1 MVDLSLSVVIA
12 RSGADDLEVNDPDN
26 GFLVAKGVQIEDVV
40 MRRGEIESP
49 FVPGTYYSY
58 QVQDQ
63 TNLSMGVQVSAG
75 DHLTIHQRINTLL
88 NAVKQDEFEITFTL
102 EGQSSVWTCYRAN
115 YAVSM
120 RNEGWNARKVLV
132 GLDIPRN
139 PIPVSGVF

>member
-1 MVDLSLSVVIA
+1 MADLALSLVIS

-26 GFLVAKGVQIEDVV
+26 GYLVAKGLQIEDVV

-63 TNLSMGVQVSAG
+63 TNLSVGVQVSAG
-75 DHLTIHQRINTLL
+75 DHLAIHQRINTLL

-102 EGQSSVWTCYRAN
+102 EGQVSVWTCYRAN

-120 RNEGWNARKVLV
+120 RNERWNARKVLV